1 MSQRAFCCGFYLFIF
16 KSKENVVSS
25 QETLSRVV
33 CIFQKGAFLFCS
45 KIYRVSTERDGNR
58 GAECG
63 DVLRFPE
70 RLLLGVPGDPVVVP
84 AGAGGP
90 GPRG

>member
-1 MSQRAFCCGFYLFIF
+1 M
-16 KSKENVVSS
+16 
-25 QETLSRVV
+25 LSRVEYL
-33 CIFQKGAFLFCS
+33 FHKGAFLFCS
-45 KIYRVSTERDGNR
+45 KIYRVSAECDSNR

-70 RLLLGVPGDPVVVP
+70 RLGLGEPGDPVVVP

-90 GPRG
+90 GAWGRCGRGTGSGVASPELPVSCPALSLA